1 VLGRGNALS
10 PEQQAHRQLMDLL
23 DQARK
28 ARRPYDAEAWLNL
41 AFFLS
46 EQYTEWNA
54 DNDTI
59 RHIPRKTGNT
69 ERGQVDETDVPRP
82 VLNKIQHF
90 IYTAHAESRRSSG
103 DGRLHGRP

>member
-46 EQYTEWNA
+46 EQYTEWNG
-54 DNDTI
+54 
-59 RHIPRKTGNT
+59 P
-69 ERGQVDETDVPRP
+69 
-82 VLNKIQHF
+82 
-90 IYTAHAESRRSSG
+90 S
-103 DGRLHGRP
+103 